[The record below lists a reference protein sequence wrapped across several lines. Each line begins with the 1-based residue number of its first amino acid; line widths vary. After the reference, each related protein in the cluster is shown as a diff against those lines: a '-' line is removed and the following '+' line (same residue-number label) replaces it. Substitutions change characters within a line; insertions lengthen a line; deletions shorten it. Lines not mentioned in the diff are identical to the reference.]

1 MGLQTFQNGI
11 CVLMVFVFCFI
22 KIVKILLFLVIAWM
36 RVQLPAIREIQRVI
50 KDSEK
55 GCVTFTL
62 MAAYNPTFQRLELN
76 LQTRR
81 GQSLCEG

>member
-1 MGLQTFQNGI
+1 
-11 CVLMVFVFCFI
+11 MVKFF
-22 KIVKILLFLVIAWM
+22 LFLVIACM
-36 RVQLPAIREIQRVI
+36 RVQLQAIREIQRVI
-50 KDSEK
+50 KDCKE

-76 LQTRR
+76 LQTWR

>member
-1 MGLQTFQNGI
+1 
-11 CVLMVFVFCFI
+11 
-22 KIVKILLFLVIAWM
+22 M